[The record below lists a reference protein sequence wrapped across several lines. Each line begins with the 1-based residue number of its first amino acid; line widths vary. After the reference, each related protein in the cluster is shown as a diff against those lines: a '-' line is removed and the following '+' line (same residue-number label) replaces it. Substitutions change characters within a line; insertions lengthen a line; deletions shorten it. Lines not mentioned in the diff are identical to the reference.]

1 MSASLIATTT
11 GAHVGTLAIRN
22 GRIVDPVAGT
32 IVEGGVLVRDGLIE
46 EVGDI
51 EHGTF
56 RKSDVVADARGAL
69 IAPGLVDVG
78 AFAIDPAAATAGG
91 ITTSLLMPDQSPPL
105 DEPALIRQA
114 VSFPRDA
121 FSVVPFAAATK
132 GLKGSELAEIG
143 LMKRAGA
150 VAVSTGRRWIADSG
164 LMAKLLAYASA
175 FDLVVI
181 SHAEDGGLAGGA
193 VATDGEMATRLGL
206 ASAPAIAEAM
216 AVARDIMLAE
226 ETGARLHFRMLST
239 KAAFDLVRAAKKR
252 KVKVTCG
259 ISPAH
264 LLLSDQAIGPFKTFA
279 RLSPPLR
286 SEEDRKAAIKA
297 VGDGT
302 VDLIC
307 SGHDPRGPEAKR
319 LPYASAEPG
328 MAGASTLLSLSLPL
342 VAEGVIALPRLFELL
357 TVAPAKLFGLEAG
370 TLAAGRPADIIL
382 VDEGA
387 PWKIVGDQ
395 LPGKAGNTPFDGLPV
410 QGRVLKTIKG
420 GQPIG

>member
-1 MSASLIATTT
+1 MT
-11 GAHVGTLAIRN
+11 GAHTGTLAIRN
-22 GRIVDPVAGT
+22 GRIGDPVAGT
-32 IVEGGVLVRDGLIE
+32 ITEGGVLVRDGLIE

-69 IAPGLVDVG
+69 IAPGLIDVG
-78 AFAIDPAAATAGG
+78 AFAIDPVAATAGG

-114 VSFPRDA
+114 TSFPRDA
-121 FSVVPFAAATK
+121 FSVIPFAAATK
-132 GLKGSELAEIG
+132 GLKGTELAEIG

-150 VAVSTGRRWIADSG
+150 VAVSTGRQWIADSG

-181 SHAEDGGLAGGA
+181 SHAEDGGLTGGA

-226 ETGARLHFRMLST
+226 QTGARLHFRQLST
-239 KAAFDLVRAAKKR
+239 RAAFDLVRAAKR
-252 KVKVTCG
+252 RGVPISCG
-259 ISPAH
+259 VSPGH
-264 LLLSDQAIGPFKTFA
+264 LLLSDSAIGPFKTFA

-286 SEEDRKAAIKA
+286 SEDDRKATIAA
-297 VGDGT
+297 VADGT

-328 MAGASTLLSLSLPL
+328 MAGASTLLSLALTLVHDGTVPL
-342 VAEGVIALPRLFELL
+342 TRLFELL
-357 TVAPAKLFGLEAG
+357 TAAPARLFGLEAG
-370 TLAAGRPADIIL
+370 ALLAGRAADIIL
-382 VDEGA
+382 VDDGT
-387 PWKIVGDQ
+387 PWKIAAEQ

-420 GQPIG
+420 GQPLG